1 MPGLAVPREEGRG
14 PFRGWPHGTVSAAA
28 FQEGSGSAPA
38 VQGTALPCWHLP
50 EKAYSWKGAQGQ
62 SCPPGAKRLSCV
74 GREPPAPPHEEGRPP
89 QLPPAPH
96 RGQKL
101 QPPSLHLSATHRA
114 TPPIHPLLLLGNPFP
129 SIHPPLTLRNGD
141 IPSSPI
147 PLCMED
153 SPHPTLSSPPILL
166 IRRRAP
172 ITPAPA
178 LLPLQR
184 PPCRL
189 LCITPEEWMA
199 EVSLPHNLIPH
210 SAPKLPAQG
219 KLHPAPPPPAWA
231 YCQLPPTP
239 ETDAGFL
246 QRRDTAK
253 QVGCGRLRVRRHPAQ
268 LSPCHATRGH
278 RASFSCH
285 SAVFINLAASGWRLG
300 QNVAWLIINKGETE
314 KSPSTLSAQIKR
326 SIASESPAAF
336 SIVAFREQIALALSS
351 GLC

>member
-114 TPPIHPLLLLGNPFP
+114 TPPIHPLLHLGNPFP
-129 SIHPPLTLRNGD
+129 SILPSPCAKGRFLPLLSLFAWRIPLTL
-141 IPSSPI
+141 PSP
-147 PLCMED
+147 
-153 SPHPTLSSPPILL
+153 PPILL

-219 KLHPAPPPPAWA
+219 KLHPAPPTPSLGILPAAPHPRDGCWVPPAPRHSQTSGVWEA
-231 YCQLPPTP
+231 AGTP
-239 ETDAGFL
+239 A
-246 QRRDTAK
+246 
-253 QVGCGRLRVRRHPAQ
+253 P
-268 LSPCHATRGH
+268 S
-278 RASFSCH
+278 
-285 SAVFINLAASGWRLG
+285 SAFPMPRNQGA
-300 QNVAWLIINKGETE
+300 
-314 KSPSTLSAQIKR
+314 PSVL
-326 SIASESPAAF
+326 
-336 SIVAFREQIALALSS
+336 
-351 GLC
+351 